1 MPNGLLVYNTKNFGS
16 KYLIKL
22 MSKICCIL
30 LTDTSGIDR
39 LLKELHASYL
49 KNNKY
54 DEGDLLF
61 YRINYK
67 LIDSFGITQDEA
79 KKYHFN
85 YHNHNP
91 RRVSE
96 GYCHTCKSI
105 TSIIPIIY
113 GVSEKDIATLKVAQD
128 DKRLIIGNPD
138 QLKKG
143 NKMAL
148 FGCKICSSPLPTYG
162 TI

>member
-1 MPNGLLVYNTKNFGS
+1 M
-16 KYLIKL
+16 I
-22 MSKICCIL
+22 
-30 LTDTSGIDR
+30 DTSAIDR
-39 LLKELHASYL
+39 LLKELHGSYL

-61 YRINYK
+61 YRITYK
-67 LIDSFGITQDEA
+67 LIDSFGITKEEA
-79 KKYHFN
+79 KEYHFN
-85 YHNHNP
+85 YHIHNP

-96 GYCHTCKSI
+96 GYCHTCKKI

-113 GVSEKDIATLKVAQD
+113 GVSQQDIAILKVAEY
-128 DKRLIIGNPD
+128 DKRLIIGNLD
-138 QLKKG
+138 QLKKE

-148 FGCKICSSPLPTYG
+148 FGCKICLSHLPNSG

>member
-1 MPNGLLVYNTKNFGS
+1 M
-16 KYLIKL
+16 I
-22 MSKICCIL
+22 
-30 LTDTSGIDR
+30 DTSAIDR
-39 LLKELHASYL
+39 LLKELHGSYL

-61 YRINYK
+61 YRITYK
-67 LIDSFGITQDEA
+67 LIDSFGITQEEA
-79 KKYHFN
+79 KEYHFN

-96 GYCHTCKSI
+96 GYCHTCKKI

-113 GVSEKDIATLKVAQD
+113 GVSQQVIAALKVAEY
-128 DKRLIIGNPD
+128 DKRLIIGNLD
-138 QLKKG
+138 RLKKE

-148 FGCKICSSPLPTYG
+148 FGCKICLNPLPNYG

>member
-22 MSKICCIL
+22 LSKICCIL

-96 GYCHTCKSI
+96 GYCHICKNI

-113 GVSEKDIATLKVAQD
+113 GVSEQDITTLKVAED
-128 DKRLIIGNPD
+128 DKRLIIGNLDHP
-138 QLKKG
+138 KKG

-148 FGCKICSSPLPTYG
+148 FGCKICLSPLPNYG

>member
-1 MPNGLLVYNTKNFGS
+1 M
-16 KYLIKL
+16 I
-22 MSKICCIL
+22 
-30 LTDTSGIDR
+30 DTSAIDR
-39 LLKELHASYL
+39 LLKELHGSYL

-61 YRINYK
+61 YRITYK
-67 LIDSFGITQDEA
+67 LIDSFGITQEEA
-79 KKYHFN
+79 KEYHFN

-96 GYCHTCKSI
+96 GYCHTCKKI

-113 GVSEKDIATLKVAQD
+113 GVSQQDIATLKVAED
-128 DKRLIIGNPD
+128 DKRLIIGNLD
-138 QLKKG
+138 QLKKE

-148 FGCKICSSPLPTYG
+148 FGCKICLSPLPNYG